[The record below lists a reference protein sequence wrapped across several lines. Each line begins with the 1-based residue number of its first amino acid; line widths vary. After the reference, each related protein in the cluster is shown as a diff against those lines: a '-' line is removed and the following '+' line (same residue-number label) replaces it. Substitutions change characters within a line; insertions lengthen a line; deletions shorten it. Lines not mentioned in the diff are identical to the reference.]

1 MIVSAPSYIIPGTY
15 GQNVRYLASR
25 GEIQAVELLFYC
37 FDRESRDLFIRE
49 KQLIR
54 SYRGR
59 FSFSVHMPEVLI
71 PDDEE
76 LIELTRDLADRYI
89 IHPAAK
95 EIAGFRRLVE
105 SWRERYGEVFLIE
118 NLIEGEFH
126 DTAAALDS
134 FPLCCDTGHLLRSG
148 AGVGDFL
155 ERYSERI
162 LEIHL
167 HGVRHGADHRSFAC
181 EESWFQEI
189 ASFLKAY
196 TGVVNLEVFSVQELD
211 RIVAVLR
218 EAGLL

>member
-1 MIVSAPSYIIPGTY
+1 MIVSAPSYVIPGTY
-15 GQNVRYLASR
+15 GENVRYLASR
-25 GEIQAVELLFYC
+25 DEIQAVELLFYY
-37 FDRESRDLFIRE
+37 FDRESRDLFIQE
-49 KQLIR
+49 KKLIR

-59 FSFSVHMPEVLI
+59 FSFSVHMPEVLV

-89 IHPAAK
+89 IHPPATDID
-95 EIAGFRRLVE
+95 EFRRLVE

-126 DTAAALDS
+126 EIAAALES

-148 AGVGDFL
+148 AGVSDFL
-155 ERYSERI
+155 ERYSERL

-167 HGVRHGADHRSFAC
+167 HGVQDGSDHRSFAM

-189 ASFLKAY
+189 VCFLKAY
-196 TGVVNLEVFSVQELD
+196 SGVVNLEVFSVQELD